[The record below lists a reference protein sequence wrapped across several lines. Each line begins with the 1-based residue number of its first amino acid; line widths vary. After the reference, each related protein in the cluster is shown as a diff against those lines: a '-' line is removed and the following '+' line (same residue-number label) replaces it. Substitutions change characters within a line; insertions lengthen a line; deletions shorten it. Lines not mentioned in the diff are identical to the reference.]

1 MTWMSCQNWWE
12 KPICEF
18 LMLDLLPSQ
27 FPTCEAQFP
36 TCEAQFPTCER
47 LKMRENCEN
56 PEFTVSRLWEHS
68 FKTVMVQRQ
77 CVSVVFWIQ
86 IQIFGDNTSPLWGW
100 DYVGVFTLGWDHVG
114 VIHWS
119 FGVAFLSMPLCL
131 VIRQAWQRPQM
142 PKQGGQKEF
151 KQVLDSAW
159 YLEVSWSPL
168 SKTHSCIIR
177 RHLQPHTGV
186 HENNYFV
193 VCIVIFLSFA
203 SVVFFVLS
211 FVPVIFLSFLCHF
224 FVVFLFWSCP
234 LSLSF
239 FCHFLD
245 IFLSFYY
252 QFLQFLMI
260 FFNCSIFF

>member
-1 MTWMSCQNWWE
+1 M
-12 KPICEF
+12 F
-18 LMLDLLPSQ
+18 L
-27 FPTCEAQFP
+27 
-36 TCEAQFPTCER
+36 
-47 LKMRENCEN
+47 
-56 PEFTVSRLWEHS
+56 S
-68 FKTVMVQRQ
+68 F
-77 CVSVVFWIQ
+77 FWIQ

-193 VCIVIFLSFA
+193 VCIVMFLSFA
-203 SVVFFVLS
+203 SVF
-211 FVPVIFLSFLCHF
+211 FLSCH
-224 FVVFLFWSCP
+224 

-239 FCHFLD
+239 FCHFCVIFLFFFCFGPVPCPCHFFV
-245 IFLSFYY
+245 IFLSCFYHFPISFY
-252 QFLQFLMI
+252 NFWWFSVIVRFLF
-260 FFNCSIFF
+260 